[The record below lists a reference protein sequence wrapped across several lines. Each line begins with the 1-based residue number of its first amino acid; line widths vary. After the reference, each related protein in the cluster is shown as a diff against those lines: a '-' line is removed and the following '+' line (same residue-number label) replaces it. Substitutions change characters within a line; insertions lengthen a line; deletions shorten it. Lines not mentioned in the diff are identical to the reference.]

1 MTIIIFGSVLA
12 GIAFGYLMLPPEWM
26 PMMDQISTLLL
37 GLLIFSVGIDIGGN
51 KGALKNIK
59 SKSKML
65 GGLTTAVIVG
75 SAVGGLLTG
84 WIFHLPANT
93 SLAISAGYGWYSLSG
108 IILKNMASA
117 EIGAIA
123 FMSNVFREMM
133 AFVLIPFLALRVNHL
148 TSLAPPGATSM
159 DTTLPIISRA
169 TTPDIAMVAFL
180 NGLILSTLVPIL
192 VPFFY
197 SL

>member
-1 MTIIIFGSVLA
+1 MTFIIFGSVLL
-12 GIAFGYLMLPPEWM
+12 GIVTGYIALPPEYL
-26 PMMDQISTLLL
+26 PMMDHVSTLLL
-37 GLLIFSVGIDIGGN
+37 GMLIFSVGIDIGGN
-51 KGALKNIK
+51 KGALKDIREK
-59 SKSKML
+59 GKML
-65 GGLTTAVIVG
+65 GGLTTAVIIG
-75 SAVGGLLTG
+75 SALGGLATG
-84 WIFHLPANT
+84 WIFDLPANT

-123 FMSNVFREMM
+123 FMSNVFREML

-169 TTPDIAMVAFL
+169 TTPDISVIAFL

-197 SL
+197 AL

>member
-1 MTIIIFGSVLA
+1 MTIMIFATVIG
-12 GIAFGYLMLPPEWM
+12 GILFGYAFLPPEM
-26 PMMDQISTLLL
+26 LDTMDQVSTLLL

-51 KGALKNIK
+51 KGALKDIK
-59 SKSKML
+59 AKSKML

-75 SAVGGLLTG
+75 SALGGLATG
-84 WIFHLPANT
+84 LIFHHPANT
-93 SLAISAGYGWYSLSG
+93 SLAIAAGYGWYSLSG

-123 FMSNVFREMM
+123 FMTNVFREMM
-133 AFVLIPFLALRVNHL
+133 AFVLIPILALRVNHL

-169 TTPDIAMVAFL
+169 TTPDIAVVAFL

>member
-1 MTIIIFGSVLA
+1 MTLIVFGAVLLGIFT
-12 GIAFGYLMLPPEWM
+12 GYTALPPEYL
-26 PMMDQISTLLL
+26 PFMDQVSTLLL
-37 GLLIFSVGIDIGGN
+37 GLLIFSVGIDIGSN
-51 KGALKNIK
+51 KGALKDIR
-59 SKSKML
+59 SKGKML
-65 GGLTTAVIVG
+65 GAVTLSVIAG
-75 SAVGGLLTG
+75 SALGGLATG
-84 WIFHLPANT
+84 WIFDLPANT

-108 IILKNMASA
+108 ILLKNMASA

-123 FMSNVFREMM
+123 FMTNVFREMM

-169 TTPDIAMVAFL
+169 TTPDIAVVAFL

-197 SL
+197 AL

>member
-1 MTIIIFGSVLA
+1 MTIIIFASVVG
-12 GIAFGYLMLPPEWM
+12 GILFGYTLLPPEM
-26 PMMDQISTLLL
+26 LSMMDQISTLLL

-59 SKSKML
+59 QKSKML
-65 GGLTTAVIVG
+65 GGLTTAVIAG

-84 WIFHLPANT
+84 WIFNLPANT

-108 IILKNMASA
+108 IILKNLASA

-133 AFVLIPFLALRVNHL
+133 AFVLIPILAIKVNHL

-169 TTPDIAMVAFL
+169 TTPDISMVAFL

>member
-1 MTIIIFGSVLA
+1 MTLMIFAVVIL
-12 GIAFGYLMLPPEWM
+12 GILFGYAFIPPEFLAS
-26 PMMDQISTLLL
+26 MDQISTLLL

-51 KGALKNIK
+51 KGALKDIK

-65 GGLTTAVIVG
+65 GGLTSAVIIG
-75 SAVGGLLTG
+75 SAIGGLITG
-84 WIFHLPANT
+84 LIFRHPANT

-108 IILKNMASA
+108 ILLKNMASA

-133 AFVLIPFLALRVNHL
+133 AFVLIPILALRVNHL
-148 TSLAPPGATSM
+148 TSIAPPGATSM

-169 TTPDIAMVAFL
+169 TTPDIAVVAFL

-197 SL
+197 AL

>member
-1 MTIIIFGSVLA
+1 MTILIFATVIA
-12 GIAFGYLMLPPEWM
+12 GILFGHFFLPSEWL

-37 GLLIFSVGIDIGGN
+37 GMLIFSVGIDIGGN
-51 KGALKNIK
+51 KGALKNIREK
-59 SKSKML
+59 GKML

-75 SAVGGLLTG
+75 SAVGGLITG
-84 WIFHLPANT
+84 IIFHHPPNT
-93 SLAISAGYGWYSLSG
+93 SLAIAAGYGWYSLSG

-123 FMSNVFREMM
+123 FMTNVFREMM
-133 AFVLIPFLALRVNHL
+133 AFVLIPVLAVRVNHL

>member
-1 MTIIIFGSVLA
+1 MTIIIFASVIA
-12 GIAFGYLMLPPEWM
+12 GIFFGYTLLPEAWT
-26 PMMDQISTLLL
+26 PMMDQVSTLLL

-51 KGALKNIK
+51 KAALKDIK
-59 SKSKML
+59 SKGKML
-65 GGLTTAVIVG
+65 GGVTSAVIIG
-75 SAVGGLLTG
+75 SAVGGLITG
-84 WIFHLPANT
+84 WIFQMPANT

-108 IILKNMASA
+108 ILLKNMANA

-148 TSLAPPGATSM
+148 TSIAPPGATSM

-169 TTPDIAMVAFL
+169 TNPDIAVVAFL

-197 SL
+197 AL